1 MVRVPVDLSVVV
13 RSGVTSVTKIRLLS
27 SGTNPV
33 RVRGTTLL
41 LRNYGA
47 LIGLWLRSDL
57 RLALPHPPFT
67 LRGLS
72 GAYLRGGT
80 VSVSAS
86 QLNLSAGAVDCNTY
100 PTSFSKR
107 WRLLTRSSSPHAMG
121 RRAALCLCGLSSPHP
136 AWCTSSRSA
145 SRRRLGAGGPT

>member
-1 MVRVPVDLSVVV
+1 
-13 RSGVTSVTKIRLLS
+13 VTKIRLLS

-33 RVRGTTLL
+33 WVRGTTLL
-41 LRNYGA
+41 LRNCGA

-86 QLNLSAGAVDCNTY
+86 QLNLSAGAVDCNSY
-100 PTSFSKR
+100 PRSFSR
-107 WRLLTRSSSPHAMG
+107 RSRLLTKSS
-121 RRAALCLCGLSSPHP
+121 
-136 AWCTSSRSA
+136 
-145 SRRRLGAGGPT
+145 